1 MPEFDPNAAPG
12 IFPAPSTRP
21 HMGGMEALIRRT
33 LEDDEG
39 VDEGGVVDRIAEQIA
54 RERAPQGKPR
64 ALKRFETA

>member
-1 MPEFDPNAAPG
+1 
-12 IFPAPSTRP
+12 
-21 HMGGMEALIRRT
+21 MGGMEALIRRT
-33 LEDDEG
+33 LEDDGEG